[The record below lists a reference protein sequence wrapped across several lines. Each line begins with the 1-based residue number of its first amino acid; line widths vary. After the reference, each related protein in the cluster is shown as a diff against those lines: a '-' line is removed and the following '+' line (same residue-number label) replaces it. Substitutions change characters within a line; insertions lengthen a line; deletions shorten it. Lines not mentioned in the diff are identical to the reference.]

1 MMSMKDKVVE
11 ILQRENYTFAQ
22 LADYLHMTP
31 DGLTHELNN
40 KTLEIRNL
48 EAISKIL
55 KVPLY
60 SFFRIPGQQAFDHQQ
75 KPYYVNQLW
84 TGEDDSKTRNQLI
97 EEINLLKQIIAL
109 KENQLAKL

>member
-1 MMSMKDKVVE
+1 MSMKDKVEE
-11 ILQRENYTFAQ
+11 ILKQEHYTFAQ

-31 DGLTHELNN
+31 DGLAHELNN

-60 SFFRIPGQQAFDHQQ
+60 SFFRLPGQHSFDHLQ

-84 TGEDDSKTRNQLI
+84 TDDDSSKTKKQLL
-97 EEINLLKQIIAL
+97 EEIKLLKQIIAL
-109 KENQLAKL
+109 KEDQLAKL